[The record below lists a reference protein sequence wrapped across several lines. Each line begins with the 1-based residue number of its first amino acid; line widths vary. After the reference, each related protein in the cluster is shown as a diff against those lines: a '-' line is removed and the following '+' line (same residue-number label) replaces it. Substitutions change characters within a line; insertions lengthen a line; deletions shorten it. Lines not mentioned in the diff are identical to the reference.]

1 MSSKTNKPSKI
12 SKGRRQ
18 QETIAESAP
27 KVDSQRIIR
36 SRLKGL
42 GLLVLAATYSPIS
55 QLTLSPVY
63 GSIPSS
69 FYHQHL
75 TIFAIFLVSALD
87 NTIRGNILLHLI
99 NFLPVL
105 AFAIPTVQ
113 FYLFQF
119 SGQLGP
125 VYGPL
130 ITELLTYCP
139 LVFISILGAAELLD
153 FFNLTRYSQHITNV
167 GRGLASLVFLSVTSA
182 VSRPLIEQKIG
193 SSLIFRRSGL
203 QFLVAI
209 FYTILLP
216 SKYLLLA
223 VLPLLHTL
231 CFNVHSPLLLPT
243 EVLVKTLK
251 NHQYVLVDRQE
262 SLTGYISV
270 LDNLKDGFR
279 VMRCDHSLL
288 GGEWT
293 LSKFSASTIKEPVY
307 SVFVVLEAVRLVA
320 SQSAGPKMHVPDN
333 EKHALVM

>member
-1 MSSKTNKPSKI
+1 MSSNTNKSTKI
-12 SKGRRQ
+12 SNAMRQ
-18 QETIAESAP
+18 QQTRAEPAQEVAAQGISL
-27 KVDSQRIIR
+27 
-36 SRLKGL
+36 SRFKALS
-42 GLLVLAATYSPIS
+42 LLVLAGTYSPIS

-69 FYHQHL
+69 LYHRHL
-75 TIFAIFLVSALD
+75 TTFAILLASTVND
-87 NTIRGNILLHLI
+87 TIRGSVLI
-99 NFLPVL
+99 YLIGFLPVL

-153 FFNLTRYSQHITNV
+153 IVNLSRFGHRVTSV
-167 GRGLASLVFLSVTSA
+167 GRGLTSYVVLSVA
-182 VSRPLIEQKIG
+182 GGVSRSLIEPKIG

-203 QFLVAI
+203 QFLVAM
-209 FYTILLP
+209 FYAVLQP
-216 SKYLLLA
+216 SKFLLFA
-223 VLPLLHTL
+223 VVPLLHTL

-243 EVLVKTLK
+243 EVLVKILK
-251 NHQYVLVDRQE
+251 THQYALVDRQE

-288 GGEWT
+288 GGEWA
-293 LSKFSASTIKEPVY
+293 SPQFSASTIKEPVY
-307 SVFVVLEAVRLVA
+307 SVFVILEAVRLVV
-320 SQSAGPKMHVPDN
+320 SQSAGPSVPVPDS